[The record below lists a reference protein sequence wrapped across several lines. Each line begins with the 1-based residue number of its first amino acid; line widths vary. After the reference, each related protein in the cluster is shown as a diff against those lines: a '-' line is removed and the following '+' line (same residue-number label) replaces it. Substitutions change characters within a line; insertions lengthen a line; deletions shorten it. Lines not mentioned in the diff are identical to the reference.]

1 MILLGSVR
9 RFALALI
16 APALVVLGA
25 MGTSPA
31 LAEPALWA
39 IKDKDSTIYLF
50 GTVHVLKPTT
60 QWRSPRIAK
69 AFQDADDVVMEIEQ
83 PEDQAS
89 TRALMLKYGIDQAAP
104 LSTKL
109 KPGSYAKLQA
119 AAQGMGFPPQAL
131 EPMRPW
137 LAALTVS
144 LTPLLRAGYD
154 PESGVEK
161 LLTAQAKA
169 AGKPIS
175 AFETMEQQVR
185 FFADMTPAQE
195 TQLLEST
202 LDEIDDGPAK
212 IDALVAAWAAGDQAE
227 LKRQMV
233 DEMRSDYPDVYKLLL
248 VDRNQDWANQL
259 KAKLAG
265 SGVSFV
271 AVGAGHLTGPDS
283 LQVQLAKLGIRAER
297 VE

>member
-1 MILLGSVR
+1 MMILLGSVR
-9 RFALALI
+9 RFALALV
-16 APALVVLGA
+16 AFAA
-25 MGTSPA
+25 MGASPV

-50 GTVHVLKPTT
+50 GTVHVLKPST
-60 QWRSPRIAK
+60 QWRSPRIDK
-69 AFQDADDVVMEIEQ
+69 AFRDADEVVMEIEQ
-83 PEDQAS
+83 PEDPAT
-89 TRALMLKYGIDQAAP
+89 TRALMLKYGVDQAAP
-104 LSTKL
+104 LSSKL
-109 KPGSYAKLQA
+109 KPESYAKLQS

-161 LLTAQAKA
+161 LLSTQAKA

-212 IDALVAAWAAGDQAE
+212 IDALVTAWAAGDQAE

-233 DEMRSDYPDVYKLLL
+233 DEMQSEYPDIYKLLL
-248 VDRNQDWANQL
+248 VDRNRDWANQL
-259 KAKLAG
+259 KTKLAG

-271 AVGAGHLTGPDS
+271 AVGAGHLAGPDS
-283 LQVQLAKLGIRAER
+283 LQAQLKALGIEAKQ
-297 VE
+297 VK

>member
-1 MILLGSVR
+1 MMILFGHAR
-9 RFALALI
+9 RFALALV
-16 APALVVLGA
+16 ALVVVVGA
-25 MGTSPA
+25 SPV

-50 GTVHVLKPTT
+50 GTVHVLKPAT

-83 PEDQAS
+83 PEDAAT
-89 TRALMLKYGIDQAAP
+89 TRALMLKYGVDQTAP
-104 LSTKL
+104 LSSKL
-109 KPGSYAKLQA
+109 KPESYAKLQA

-161 LLTAQAKA
+161 LLTNQAKA
-169 AGKPIS
+169 EGKPIS
-175 AFETMEQQVR
+175 AFETMEQQVK

-233 DEMRSDYPDVYKLLL
+233 DEMQSDYPDVYKLLL
-248 VDRNQDWANQL
+248 VDRNRDWAKQL
-259 KAKLAG
+259 KTKLAG

-283 LQVQLAKLGIRAER
+283 LQAQLEKLGIKAKPVR
-297 VE
+297 